1 MQMRYILDAAILQA
15 GLLNRTLVIPSFV
28 YARACEYGLYVFFF
42 RLMSAVVSFQHLF
55 VCSTV
60 CADYATMV
68 NKGDAM
74 GKDEWRG
81 LPIEQQMGFRIPISV
96 MMDLP
101 RFRERGPVITASE
114 YLRLHGQDPNI
125 ESADGLWP
133 RELYHSQA
141 NVFESDRTKTP
152 SLFVIE
158 NHWYDPPGTVRVDY
172 IPQEMKG
179 RQNSQSGEGPT
190 EISNLL
196 WRKAGLGTTAV
207 DWESA
212 KSILGLS
219 KLEPEVDLGDD
230 AVVER
235 ILNDNG
241 WEVLHTFAHAC
252 VSSFFCYAMSKFI
265 LLSISGVE
273 LDRQVVTPIKQ
284 VAPRSSIRG
293 FKDDY
298 YHLDADVVVLAGEI
312 HVNRK
317 VVSRL
322 ASFSA

>member
-1 MQMRYILDAAILQA
+1 
-15 GLLNRTLVIPSFV
+15 
-28 YARACEYGLYVFFF
+28 
-42 RLMSAVVSFQHLF
+42 
-55 VCSTV
+55 
-60 CADYATMV
+60 MV

-74 GKDEWRG
+74 GRDEWRE

-114 YLRLHGQDPNI
+114 YLRLHGQDPEV
-125 ESADGLWP
+125 ESTDGSWP
-133 RELYHSQA
+133 RESYHNQG

-158 NHWYDPPGTVRVDY
+158 NHWYDPPGTIRVDY

-179 RQNSQSGEGPT
+179 RENSQSGEGQT
-190 EISNLL
+190 GISKLL
-196 WRKAGLGTTAV
+196 WRKAGLGTAAV
-207 DWESA
+207 DWEPA
-212 KSILGLS
+212 KGILELS
-219 KLEPEVDLGDD
+219 ELGPGVDLGDD

-252 VSSFFCYAMSKFI
+252 VLSLFCYAMSKLI
-265 LLSISGVE
+265 LLSISGAE

-298 YHLDADVVVLAGEI
+298 YHSDADVVVLAGEI
-312 HVNRK
+312 HVMRK

-322 ASFSA
+322 APFSASSMPIEL

>member
-1 MQMRYILDAAILQA
+1 MRYILDAALLQA

-28 YARACEYGLYVFFF
+28 YARACEFELYVFFC
-42 RLMSAVVSFQHLF
+42 LMPAVVSLQHLA
-55 VCSTV
+55 VYSTV

-74 GKDEWRG
+74 GRDEWRK

-114 YLRLHGQDPNI
+114 YLRIHGQDPKI
-125 ESADGLWP
+125 ESTDGHWP
-133 RELYHSQA
+133 RELYHSKA
-141 NVFESDRTKTP
+141 NIFGSSRKKTP

-172 IPQEMKG
+172 IPQEMKE
-179 RQNSQSGEGPT
+179 REISQSGEEPT

-196 WRKAGLGTTAV
+196 WRKAGFGIPAI
-207 DWESA
+207 DWEPA
-212 KSILGLS
+212 KSVLRLS
-219 KLEPEVDLGDD
+219 GLEPEADLDNDD
-230 AVVER
+230 VMER
-235 ILNDNG
+235 ILHANG
-241 WEVLHTFAHAC
+241 WEVLHTFTHAC
-252 VSSFFCYAMSKFI
+252 VSCLFCYAMSRLI
-265 LLSISGVE
+265 LLSISGTE

-293 FKDDY
+293 FEDDY
-298 YHLDADVVVLAGEI
+298 YNSDADVVVLAGEI
-312 HVNRK
+312 HVGRK

-322 ASFSA
+322 TS

>member
-1 MQMRYILDAAILQA
+1 MRYIIDAALLQA

-28 YARACEYGLYVFFF
+28 YARACEYELYVNLY
-42 RLMSAVVSFQHLF
+42 RLALDVISLQHFF

-60 CADYATMV
+60 CSDYATMV
-68 NKGDAM
+68 NKGDAT
-74 GKDEWRG
+74 GRDEWRE

-101 RFRERGPVITASE
+101 RFRERGSVITASE
-114 YLRLHGQDPNI
+114 YLRLHGQDPEV
-125 ESADGLWP
+125 ESTDGLWP
-133 RELYHSQA
+133 RELYHSQV
-141 NVFESDRTKTP
+141 NVFESDRAKTP

-158 NHWYDPPGTVRVDY
+158 NHWYDPPGTIRVDH

-179 RQNSQSGEGPT
+179 RENSRSGEEPT
-190 EISNLL
+190 GISKLL
-196 WRKAGLGTTAV
+196 WRKTGFKNATIE
-207 DWESA
+207 WEPA
-212 KSILGLS
+212 KRILRIS
-219 KLEPEVDLGDD
+219 ELEPEVDLDDD

-241 WEVLHTFAHAC
+241 WEVLHTFARAC
-252 VSSFFCYAMSKFI
+252 VSSFFCYAMPKLI
-265 LLSISGVE
+265 LLPISGIE
-273 LDRQVVTPIKQ
+273 LDRRVVTPIKQ

-298 YHLDADVVVLAGEI
+298 HHLEADVVVLAGEI
-312 HVNRK
+312 HVMRK

-322 ASFSA
+322 APFSA